1 MRNLIT
7 RIELAMMETALNAAD
22 PAEDYKAKRKAL
34 QDLQML
40 PSSSEP
46 EIKQAIMQRLAAL
59 NKEAELLGV
68 KEGGWDSG
76 DISPTQPDGDIAVKN
91 ALRGKLQTP
100 AQSNSPAN
108 RQKMISDLTTRAQA
122 GDKGAAATLAAF
134 KRSGVTK

>member
-1 MRNLIT
+1 MF
-7 RIELAMMETALNAAD
+7 ETALNPSD

-46 EIKQAIMQRLAAL
+46 EIKQAIMQRLADL
-59 NKEAELLGV
+59 NKEAKSLGV

-76 DISPTQPDGDIAVKN
+76 DISPDQPDGDIAVKN
-91 ALRGKLQTP
+91 DLRGKLKTP
-100 AQSNSPAN
+100 AQANSPEN
-108 RQKMISDLTTRAQA
+108 RQKMIANLTAKAQA
-122 GDKGAAATLAAF
+122 GDKGAVATLAAF